1 MEFQAGSNDYHV
13 LPATDKQI
21 TYARQISV
29 RVGKPIPE
37 HAVADRKALSAWIDE
52 HKAAQANRFAN
63 YPSSKQVAFAE
74 NIARRRR
81 SEVPHECFRDKGRMS
96 AWITANK

>member
-1 MEFQAGSNDYHV
+1 MEFQAGSNDYHL
-13 LPATDKQI
+13 LPATQKQI
-21 TYARQISV
+21 TYARQISL
-29 RVGKPIPE
+29 RVGKPIPKE
-37 HAVADRKALSAWIDE
+37 AVDDRAALSAWIDE
-52 HKAAQANRFAN
+52 NKSGATSRFAN

-81 SEVPHECFRDKGRMS
+81 AEVPPECFRDKGRMS